1 MPLRCRYLSSA
12 SSSVHFFR
20 LRHIFYMA
28 LRMSGSLKTDC
39 SISSH
44 GIDLIGSALCLQG
57 VEPFYVRRLKPT
69 HGLKSSSWTC
79 CGLILSFGLTTL
91 NLVSCVLGFFDESAG
106 AVTSD
111 GTISFRCWFCIIS
124 TTS

>member
-1 MPLRCRYLSSA
+1 M
-12 SSSVHFFR
+12 
-20 LRHIFYMA
+20 
-28 LRMSGSLKTDC
+28 
-39 SISSH
+39 
-44 GIDLIGSALCLQG
+44 
-57 VEPFYVRRLKPT
+57 RRLKPT

-111 GTISFRCWFCIIS
+111 GTYLSGAGFASYPLLPDACWNTGGSRCLR
-124 TTS
+124 